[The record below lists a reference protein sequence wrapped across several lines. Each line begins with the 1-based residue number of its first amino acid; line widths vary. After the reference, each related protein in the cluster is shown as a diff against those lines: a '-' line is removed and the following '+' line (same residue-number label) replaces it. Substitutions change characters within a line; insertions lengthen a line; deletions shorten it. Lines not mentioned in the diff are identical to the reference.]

1 MCTQQVDA
9 SGHRTLGTAEV
20 RREILVLAGR
30 QRQVLLWPTG
40 GLAMQDGAQGERK
53 RKRERERKERERE
66 KRERGNKRG
75 TERNRESE
83 EISKR

>member
-1 MCTQQVDA
+1 MYTQQVDA

-30 QRQVLLWPTG
+30 QRQVLLWPTS

-53 RKRERERKERERE
+53 RKRERERE